1 MVELEAT
8 FGVSERRACRVVGQA
23 RSTQRF
29 APSEPDDDEVE
40 LRRWLVAFTR
50 EHPRWGWKRAYHQ
63 LRREGR
69 RVNKKRVQR
78 LWRLEGLKVPYRK
91 RKKPLRGIG
100 TQVGAMV
107 PIRPN
112 VVWSLDFQFDQTRD
126 GRTLKLLNVVDEF
139 TRECLAIEVARSIT
153 ADDVTNLLDRL
164 VAERGVPCYLR
175 SDNGPEFAAYA
186 IRDWCTFN
194 GSATVFIDPGSP
206 WQNAW
211 IESFNSRLRDEF
223 LNSQLFDSLLEAQ
236 FLLADWRYE
245 YNHLRL
251 HSSLGYL
258 TPVEFNE
265 AWNHQHQQRLLLA
278 MAH

>member
-1 MVELEAT
+1 M
-8 FGVSERRACRVVGQA
+8 SERRACRVVGQA
-23 RSTQRF
+23 RCTQRF
-29 APSEPDDDEVE
+29 APSEPDDDKVE

-50 EHPRWGWKRAYHQ
+50 EHPRGGGKRAYHQ

-69 RVNKKRVQR
+69 RVQR
-78 LWRLEGLKVPYRK
+78 LWRLDGLKVPYRK
-91 RKKPLRGIG
+91 RKKPLRSIG

-107 PIRPN
+107 PIRPH

-175 SDNGPEFAAYA
+175 SDNGPEFAADA
-186 IRDWCTFN
+186 IRDWCTVN

-223 LNSQLFDSLLEAQ
+223 LNGQLFDSLLEAQ
-236 FLLADWRYE
+236 VLLADWCYE